1 MLLLIWKKK
10 PWPSSQYGYF
20 AYFGLYSKLFVTRIL
35 VLARCYGFTWQE
47 SVYSIN
53 TLVLPRG
60 WVGKTV
66 MFWSEILKDVNC
78 FPIQYERRKT
88 HFEFKTVITCR
99 PSTFLLKIF
108 KTFMLY
114 IFYSFC
120 CINENK
126 NINLY
131 CIQWK
136 LKNHLRVSIFIQRS
150 TKQTQLSGKW
160 KHSNFNLE

>member
-60 WVGKTV
+60 WVGKTG

-88 HFEFKTVITCR
+88 HFEFKTVITC
-99 PSTFLLKIF
+99 STFLLKIF

-114 IFYSFC
+114 IFLL
-120 CINENK
+120 I
-126 NINLY
+126 L
-131 CIQWK
+131 
-136 LKNHLRVSIFIQRS
+136 LH
-150 TKQTQLSGKW
+150 KW
-160 KHSNFNLE
+160 KQKYQFILYSVKIKKIICVYEFLFSGLQNIRS